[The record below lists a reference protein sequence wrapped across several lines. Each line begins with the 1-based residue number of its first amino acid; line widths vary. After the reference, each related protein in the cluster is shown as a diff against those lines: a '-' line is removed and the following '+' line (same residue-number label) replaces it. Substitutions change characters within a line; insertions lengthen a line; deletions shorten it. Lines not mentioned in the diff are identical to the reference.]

1 MQQSSERPLSP
12 HIQIYKWQWTMLYSI
27 FHRATGIAL
36 TSGILL
42 LSAWITALFMGEAS
56 YNYFMGYVLSP
67 LGYIVMIGFTWAM
80 SYHLLNGIR
89 HLLWDMGIGLTLET
103 AHKTGHLFSMVGSII
118 ITISLWIMIF

>member
-1 MQQSSERPLSP
+1 MQQSSKRPLSP

-42 LSAWITALFMGEAS
+42 LSAWITALFMGETS
-56 YNYFMGYVLSP
+56 YNHFMEYVLSP

-103 AHKTGHLFSMVGSII
+103 GHKTGHLFSMTGSII
-118 ITISLWIMIF
+118 VTIFLWIMIF